1 MTRETLRERVQRH
14 LARRLVTRTLPL
26 ALDRATVSFTFD
38 DIAVSA
44 ATTGA
49 GLLEARGVRGT
60 FYVCGA
66 LAGTAWDL
74 YPLADLPT
82 IGALAR
88 RGHEIGCHTAT
99 HPNGAF
105 TGRAAYLRDVAR
117 NAALL
122 EPVVGQ
128 AMTSFAYPYG
138 AIGLLQKPALQERFL
153 ACRGIH
159 GGVMRGRAD
168 RGRLD
173 AVALEDGAI
182 DEPGLDALLDAA
194 VACRGWLVFYTHDV
208 AERPTRFGVSPDRL
222 AHALDGALARGCRI
236 ETVGGV
242 CDRIAG
248 RPPQEATG
256 R

>member
-44 ATTGA
+44 AETGA

-66 LAGTAWDL
+66 LAGSTWDL
-74 YPLADLPT
+74 YPLADLAT
-82 IGALAR
+82 VGALAR

-99 HPNGAF
+99 HRNGAF

-117 NAALL
+117 NATLL
-122 EPVVGQ
+122 EPVVGRGL
-128 AMTSFAYPYG
+128 TSFAYPYG
-138 AIGLLQKPALQERFL
+138 AIGLLQKPALQARFL

-159 GGVMRGRAD
+159 GGVMREHAD
-168 RGRLD
+168 RGRLE
-173 AVALEDGAI
+173 AVALEEEAL
-182 DEPGLDALLDAA
+182 DESGLDALLDAA
-194 VACRGWLVFYTHDV
+194 VACRGWLVFYSHDV
-208 AERPTRFGVSPDRL
+208 AESPTRFGVSPRRL
-222 AHALDGALARGCRI
+222 AYALDGALARGCRI
-236 ETVGGV
+236 ETVSGV

-248 RPPQEATG
+248 RASQEAPD